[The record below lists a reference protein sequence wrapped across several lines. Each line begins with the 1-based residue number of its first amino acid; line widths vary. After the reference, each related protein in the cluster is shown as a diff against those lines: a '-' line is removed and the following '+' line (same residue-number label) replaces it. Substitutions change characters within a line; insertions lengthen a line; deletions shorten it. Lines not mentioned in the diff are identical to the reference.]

1 MDLPNL
7 GWDPSQSLH
16 EHHEEAMDYAE
27 HAIVDPRR
35 LALDKLEAPLQS
47 DHAKEVRGRPG
58 DEGEGDALL
67 VREGSL
73 TGRSHIEHA
82 TQPLETKIYHKLVL
96 I

>member
-1 MDLPNL
+1 
-7 GWDPSQSLH
+7 
-16 EHHEEAMDYAE
+16 MDYAE

-82 TQPLETKIYHKLVL
+82 TQPLDTKIYHKLVL